1 MDFKE
6 YKPGDVCV
14 YEYDGEN
21 ESLAVV
27 EIVKIL
33 SDERGVAEIK
43 FIAVIKDDTGNGFFK
58 YLLETGGTM
67 NASMQYL
74 EKIEHRKRVDAAG
87 NRGSKLKMTESL
99 NNANMGGYE

>member
-74 EKIEHRKRVDAAG
+74 EKIEHRKVHTAG
-87 NRGSKLKMTESL
+87 NRGSKLKMTEPL
-99 NNANMGGYE
+99 NNANMGVYE

>member
-1 MDFKE
+1 MNFKE

-33 SDERGVAEIK
+33 NDERGVAEIK

-67 NASMQYL
+67 NASMKYL
-74 EKIEHRKRVDAAG
+74 EKIEHRKRVGTAG
-87 NRGSKLKMTESL
+87 NRGSRVKTTEPL
-99 NNANMGGYE
+99 NNANMGGL

>member
-14 YEYDGEN
+14 YE
-21 ESLAVV
+21 
-27 EIVKIL
+27 
-33 SDERGVAEIK
+33 
-43 FIAVIKDDTGNGFFK
+43 
-58 YLLETGGTM
+58 M

-74 EKIEHRKRVDAAG
+74 EKIEHRKVHTAG

-99 NNANMGGYE
+99 NNANMGGL

>member
-14 YEYDGEN
+14 YE
-21 ESLAVV
+21 
-27 EIVKIL
+27 
-33 SDERGVAEIK
+33 
-43 FIAVIKDDTGNGFFK
+43 
-58 YLLETGGTM
+58 M

-87 NRGSKLKMTESL
+87 NRGSKLKTTNPL
-99 NNANMGGYE
+99 NNANRGIMSD